1 VEIRNQSDV
10 LVCCAQIKSSE
21 RVDKIKNGQT
31 AEGGL
36 MTDFERQKELEEQE
50 EYEAEQ
56 AIIEEEHPSLQKA
69 LERLECL
76 EDR

>member
-1 VEIRNQSDV
+1 MN
-10 LVCCAQIKSSE
+10 
-21 RVDKIKNGQT
+21 
-31 AEGGL
+31 
-36 MTDFERQKELEEQE
+36 DFERQKELEEQE

-69 LERLECL
+69 LERLEYL